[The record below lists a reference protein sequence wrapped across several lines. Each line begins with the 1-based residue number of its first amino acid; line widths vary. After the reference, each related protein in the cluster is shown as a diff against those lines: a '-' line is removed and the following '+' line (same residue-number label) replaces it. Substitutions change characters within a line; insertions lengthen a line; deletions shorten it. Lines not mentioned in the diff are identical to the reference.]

1 MTELARLYFRN
12 LNAPHTLTTW
22 VGEAFCIHEE
32 EGLGVAEPDN
42 LLVKQD
48 FFAEINL
55 PYSVKRGEVFPLNIS
70 VFNYVEQDLPI
81 RVNLMVDDEDIKA
94 VKTEVDLCVKA
105 NNNHVES
112 LKVSALKLG
121 NVNITVKATID
132 NRISGCSMVENG
144 NGYTDALVKPLRVKP
159 EGVPVEIVK
168 SDFKCI
174 ESGSDSF
181 DLERLELPVNLVEGS
196 DRAYL
201 HVTGDVMA
209 PALENVGNLVRLPT
223 GCGEQNM
230 VGLVPNIYLLEY
242 LRGVDKK
249 MPEIERKAK
258 SYMTIGYNRQQNYRH
273 DNGAYSIWGG
283 KGDKDG
289 SSWLTAFVVKAFSE
303 ASKFIPID
311 ARLVQESV
319 NWLTSNQMENGCFMK
334 RGYVHSS
341 YLKGGGSDDS
351 LTAFILTALHT
362 ASKSFEQLEVS
373 QKSLNS
379 AYNCMMKNL
388 NTSDIYS
395 SIVVAHAANLI
406 NKEND
411 QKNIDDLMASIETR
425 ANTTTGKF
433 WDIKKET
440 VKCEYCWWSFRP
452 SSEAVEM
459 TAYNIMS
466 YVLRGQLPLALDSVK
481 WLAKQRN
488 SQGGFVST
496 QDTVVALQALSM
508 YSQKVTKI
516 PLAMSID
523 ITDRESG
530 NNKLDSVK
538 LSEDNALLL
547 RSQKL
552 SKLPATLDISSNGPG
567 CALVQSVL
575 KYNTKEVAGDN
586 GFTVTAT
593 PLNVNSVV
601 ERPALRVCA
610 AYSGTRVRT

>member
-1 MTELARLYFRN
+1 M
-12 LNAPHTLTTW
+12 
-22 VGEAFCIHEE
+22 
-32 EGLGVAEPDN
+32 
-42 LLVKQD
+42 
-48 FFAEINL
+48 
-55 PYSVKRGEVFPLNIS
+55 FPLNIS
-70 VFNYVEQDLPI
+70 VFNNVEQDLPI
-81 RVNLMVDDEDIKA
+81 KLNLLVDNEDIDA
-94 VKTEVDLCVKA
+94 AITEVDICVKA
-105 NNNHVES
+105 NNNRVES
-112 LKVSALKLG
+112 LKVSALQLG
-121 NVNITVKATID
+121 EVNITVKATID
-132 NRISGCSMVENG
+132 NSISGCSKVRNG
-144 NGYTDALVKPLRVKP
+144 NGFTDALVKPLRVKP

-174 ESGSDSF
+174 EAGSDSF
-181 DLERLELPVNLVEGS
+181 DLERLELPDNLVEGS
-196 DRAYL
+196 ERAYL

-230 VGLVPNIYLLEY
+230 VGLVPNIYLLDY

-273 DNGAYSIWGG
+273 DDGSYSIWGG
-283 KGDKDG
+283 KNNKDG

-303 ASKFIPID
+303 ASKFISID
-311 ARLVQESV
+311 ASLVQKSV
-319 NWLTSNQMENGCFMK
+319 NWLLSNQMENGCFRK

-351 LTAFILTALHT
+351 LTSFILTALHT
-362 ASKSFEQLEVS
+362 ASSNFKEVEVS
-373 QKSLNS
+373 AKALDR
-379 AYNCMMKNL
+379 AYTCMMEKL
-388 NTSDIYS
+388 DTSDIYS
-395 SIVVAHAANLI
+395 TIVAAHAANLI
-406 NKEND
+406 SKKND
-411 QKNIDDLMASIETR
+411 KTRVDKLMATIESK

-440 VKCEYCWWSFRP
+440 VKCDYCWWTFRP

-466 YVLRGQLPLALDSVK
+466 YVLRDELPLALDSVK

-516 PLAMSID
+516 TLDMSID
-523 ITDRESG
+523 ITDRENSD
-530 NNKLDSVK
+530 KRLDSVQ
-538 LSEDNALLL
+538 LNDDTALLL

-552 SKLPATLDISSNGPG
+552 SALPASLDISSNGGG

-575 KYNTKEVAGDN
+575 
-586 GFTVTAT
+586 
-593 PLNVNSVV
+593 
-601 ERPALRVCA
+601 R
-610 AYSGTRVRT
+610 

>member
-1 MTELARLYFRN
+1 M
-12 LNAPHTLTTW
+12 
-22 VGEAFCIHEE
+22 
-32 EGLGVAEPDN
+32 AEPDN

-81 RVNLMVDDEDIKA
+81 RVNLVVEDEEINA

-121 NVNITVKATID
+121 NVNITVKATIT
-132 NRISGCSMVENG
+132 NGISGCSKVQKG
-144 NGYTDALVKPLRVKP
+144 NGFSDALVKPLRVKP

-181 DLERLELPVNLVEGS
+181 DLERLELPNNLVEGS

-201 HVTGDVMA
+201 YVTGDVMA

-230 VGLVPNIYLLEY
+230 VGLVPNIYLLDY

-303 ASKFIPID
+303 ASKFISIN
-311 ARLVQESV
+311 AQLVQESV
-319 NWLTSNQMENGCFMK
+319 NWLLSNQMENGCFRK

-351 LTAFILTALHT
+351 LTAFILTALRT
-362 ASKSFEQLEVS
+362 ASSKLKEVEVD
-373 QKSLNS
+373 QKKLAQ
-379 AYNCMMKNL
+379 AYDCMMKNL

-406 NKEND
+406 KKRSD
-411 QKNIDDLMASIETR
+411 KRTVDDLMASIENR
-425 ANTTTGKF
+425 ANTTTGK
-433 WDIKKET
+433 
-440 VKCEYCWWSFRP
+440 
-452 SSEAVEM
+452 
-459 TAYNIMS
+459 
-466 YVLRGQLPLALDSVK
+466 LRKRLVPFSHVDSLP
-481 WLAKQRN
+481 
-488 SQGGFVST
+488 F
-496 QDTVVALQALSM
+496 
-508 YSQKVTKI
+508 
-516 PLAMSID
+516 
-523 ITDRESG
+523 
-530 NNKLDSVK
+530 
-538 LSEDNALLL
+538 
-547 RSQKL
+547 
-552 SKLPATLDISSNGPG
+552 
-567 CALVQSVL
+567 
-575 KYNTKEVAGDN
+575 
-586 GFTVTAT
+586 
-593 PLNVNSVV
+593 
-601 ERPALRVCA
+601 
-610 AYSGTRVRT
+610 

>member
-81 RVNLMVDDEDIKA
+81 KVNLMVNDDDIKTM
-94 VKTEVDLCVKA
+94 KTEVDLCVKA

-132 NRISGCSMVENG
+132 NSISGCSRVENG
-144 NGYTDALVKPLRVKP
+144 NGFTDALVKPLRVKP

-174 ESGSDSF
+174 ESGSDRF
-181 DLERLELPVNLVEGS
+181 DLERLELPDNLVEGS

-303 ASKFIPID
+303 ASKFIQID
-311 ARLVQESV
+311 ARLVQDSV
-319 NWLTSNQMENGCFMK
+319 NWLISNQMENGCFMK

-362 ASKSFEQLEVS
+362 ASKSFKQLEVS
-373 QKSLNS
+373 QKSLDR
-379 AYNCMMKNL
+379 AYNCMMKTL

-406 NKEND
+406 NKESD
-411 QKNIDDLMASIETR
+411 QRRVGNLMKSIEAR

-523 ITDRESG
+523 ITDKESG

-552 SKLPATLDISSNGPG
+552 SKLPATLDISSNGGG
-567 CALVQSVL
+567 CALVQSIL
-575 KYNTKEVAGDN
+575 RYNTKEVAGDN

-601 ERPALRVCA
+601 ERPSLRVCA
-610 AYSGTRVRT
+610 AYSGTRV

>member
-1 MTELARLYFRN
+1 M
-12 LNAPHTLTTW
+12 
-22 VGEAFCIHEE
+22 
-32 EGLGVAEPDN
+32 AEPDN

-81 RVNLMVDDEDIKA
+81 RINLMTDNEEIEA
-94 VKTEVDLCVKA
+94 AITEVDICVKA
-105 NNNHVES
+105 KNNHVES
-112 LKVSALKLG
+112 LKVSALELG
-121 NVNITVKATID
+121 EVNITVKATIEND
-132 NRISGCSMVENG
+132 ISGCSKVENG
-144 NGYTDALVKPLRVKP
+144 QGFSDALVRPLRVKP
-159 EGVPVEIVK
+159 EGAPVEIVK

-174 ESGSDSF
+174 QSGSDSF
-181 DLERLELPVNLVEGS
+181 DLERLELPDNLVEGS
-196 DRAYL
+196 ERAYL

-230 VGLVPNIYLLEY
+230 VGLVPNIYLLDY
-242 LRGVDKK
+242 LRGVNKK

-303 ASKFIPID
+303 ASKFISIN
-311 ARLVQESV
+311 AQLVQESV
-319 NWLTSNQMENGCFMK
+319 NWLLSNQMENGCFRK

-351 LTAFILTALHT
+351 LTAFILTALNT
-362 ASKSFEQLEVS
+362 ASKNFKQVEVDPRA
-373 QKSLNS
+373 LNR
-379 AYNCMMKNL
+379 AYKCMMKNL

-395 SIVVAHAANLI
+395 SIVVAHAANFMGKRSDVD
-406 NKEND
+406 N
-411 QKNIDDLMASIETR
+411 LMDSIETK
-425 ANTTTGKF
+425 ANKTTGKF

-440 VKCEYCWWSFRP
+440 VKCDYCWWSFRP

-466 YVLRGQLPLALDSVK
+466 YVLRDQLPLALDSVK

-523 ITDRESG
+523 ITDKESG
-530 NNKLDSVK
+530 SNKLESVQ
-538 LSEDNALLL
+538 LNDDNALLL

-552 SKLPATLDISSNGPG
+552 SQLPASLDISSNGGG

-575 KYNTKEVAGDN
+575 RYNTKEVAGDN
-586 GFTVTAT
+586 GFRVSAT

-601 ERPALRVCA
+601 EKPALRVCA
-610 AYSGTRVRT
+610 AYSGTRVGQS